1 MSYSYTTEEF
11 NLTPKEQEAARFL
24 LQEAKVLSS
33 QPQDDSWNIRYS
45 TFENFKRQFYRQL
58 ITRLNRTDWEN
69 FGISTDGKRAI
80 HGRVFSSRFYQGI
93 SPDGRKGIRGKVAKR
108 LVVGVRATRE

>member
-1 MSYSYTTEEF
+1 MSYQYTTEEF

-33 QPQDDSWNIRYS
+33 QPQDESWNIRRS

-58 ITRLNRTDWEN
+58 ATRLDRVDWK
-69 FGISTDGKRAI
+69 G
-80 HGRVFSSRFYQGI
+80 QGL
-93 SPDGRKGIRGKVAKR
+93 SPDGKKGIRGKIVRDSQICLKEVR
-108 LVVGVRATRE
+108 L